1 MNPNKFENGCEQLRA
16 NNLLILKLIYNYY
29 LFLRSYILDFP

>member
-1 MNPNKFENGCEQLRA
+1 MNPNKFENGCEQPEV

>member
-1 MNPNKFENGCEQLRA
+1 MNPNKFKKGCEQLGA

>member
-1 MNPNKFENGCEQLRA
+1 MNPNKFENGCEQLGV